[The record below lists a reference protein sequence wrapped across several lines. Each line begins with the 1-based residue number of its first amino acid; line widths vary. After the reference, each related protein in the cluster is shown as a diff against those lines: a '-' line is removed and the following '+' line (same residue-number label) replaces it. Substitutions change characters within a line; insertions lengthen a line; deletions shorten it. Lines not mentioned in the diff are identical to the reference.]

1 MRGHVCR
8 HLFIEFAPKIC
19 SPELQTTLSR
29 FPYIQLHK
37 YYLYHSENVNSIRPL
52 QKSSISSNN
61 VFLKYYCRTFSL
73 SSPPFNLSPKK
84 FLHNFNR
91 PGFSVRE
98 QREWKKQIGIN
109 TAEKLLD
116 VH

>member
-1 MRGHVCR
+1 
-8 HLFIEFAPKIC
+8 
-19 SPELQTTLSR
+19 
-29 FPYIQLHK
+29 
-37 YYLYHSENVNSIRPL
+37 
-52 QKSSISSNN
+52 